1 MLIIYISWDARH
13 EHAVLA
19 APSPPKEGPAAAGCA
34 YRDSFARAFFR
45 SVRMAAQPYVSSVCS
60 ERFHNSVMSPKHP
73 QPGSFPLKW
82 DLKDE
87 MQERRWPKPPPSQ
100 FPASPKRIL
109 SALTTGTW
117 HRLTETQVLNITY
130 PRIYNWHWLKPLP
143 NRLQSRWLTVTL
155 DTETP
160 QPLTEAAVSIN
171 FPVLPP
177 PGYSKETER
186 FPSVVSR

>member
-1 MLIIYISWDARH
+1 MSKEQAKKTNRKGVKGVTARSAQHIISGNSSAVTPPMLIIYISWDARH

-45 SVRMAAQPYVSSVCS
+45 SVRMAAQPYVSCVCS

-109 SALTTGTW
+109 SALTTGT
-117 HRLTETQVLNITY
+117 
-130 PRIYNWHWLKPLP
+130 
-143 NRLQSRWLTVTL
+143 
-155 DTETP
+155 
-160 QPLTEAAVSIN
+160 
-171 FPVLPP
+171 
-177 PGYSKETER
+177 
-186 FPSVVSR
+186 